1 MRDDVGKCD
10 VGARAMLSGAAL
22 AAVRGDR
29 RLFSGL
35 NFDLQAGEL
44 LYVNGPNGSGKTTL
58 LRMICGLVLPA
69 DGRVLWGGEDIRAL
83 GELFRAELLY
93 CGHHHA
99 LKDDLSGLENLRI
112 NSWLGGHP
120 ASEEEALAALAR
132 MGLAG
137 REDLPSKVLS
147 QGQKRRVG
155 LARLLLSKAR
165 LWVLDEPFTALDSGA
180 VELLQATIR
189 AHLDHGGL
197 AVLTTHQ
204 QVSID
209 AATVKQIR
217 MGA

>member
-1 MRDDVGKCD
+1 
-10 VGARAMLSGAAL
+10 MLNGAAL

-29 RLFSGL
+29 SLFSGL
-35 NFDLQAGEL
+35 DFELRAGEL

-58 LRMICGLVLPA
+58 LRMICGLALPA

-99 LKDDLSGLENLRI
+99 LKDDLSGLENLHIGSR
-112 NSWLGGHP
+112 LGGYP
-120 ASEEEALAALAR
+120 AGEEEVLAALAR
-132 MGLAG
+132 MGLTG
-137 REDLPSKVLS
+137 LEDLPAKVLS

-180 VELLQATIR
+180 VELLQSAIR
-189 AHLDHGGL
+189 THLERDGL
-197 AVLTTHQ
+197 VVLTTHQ
-204 QVSID
+204 QVSIG
-209 AATVKQIR
+209 AAVMKQIR